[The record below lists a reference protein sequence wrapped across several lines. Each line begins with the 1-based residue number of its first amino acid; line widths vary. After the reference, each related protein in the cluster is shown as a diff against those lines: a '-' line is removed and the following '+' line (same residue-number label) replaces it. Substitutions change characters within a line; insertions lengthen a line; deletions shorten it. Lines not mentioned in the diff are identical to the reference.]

1 MKKTIVELV
10 DDIDGSP
17 AAGTV
22 TFELDGERYAIDLS
36 DMNRAR
42 LRSALK
48 PFMRA
53 GRRLT
58 LPETIAKPGKPSH
71 KAVREWA
78 TSNGIDVPA
87 RGRVSHT
94 LIGQYLDAA

>member
-1 MKKTIVELV
+1 
-10 DDIDGSP
+10 
-17 AAGTV
+17 
-22 TFELDGERYAIDLS
+22 
-36 DMNRAR
+36 
-42 LRSALK
+42 
-48 PFMRA
+48 MRA